1 MEKGLKLTQSHFIDI
16 EGRYGFDQNAL
27 AGRWSR
33 YHVDRSCGI
42 AAMANLISYG
52 RAQFTMSRSE
62 SFDLMDRIL
71 YYAPP
76 RPWGIARPGIL
87 KTAVKAM
94 NLPFSLDVLS
104 GKVGS
109 RKARPFIEKH
119 LAHDRPVALLNTNHP
134 HKAFRYHWVTITE
147 LLEEDG
153 AVMVRFSS
161 WGRRYK
167 LPYDLLLSDN
177 TVYRALIALVP
188 RKEQ

>member
-1 MEKGLKLTQSHFIDI
+1 MGNGLKLTQSRFVNI

-33 YHVDRSCGI
+33 YNVDRSCGI
-42 AAMANLISYG
+42 AALANLISYG
-52 RAQFTMSRSE
+52 RAQFAMSRGE
-62 SFDLMDRIL
+62 SLDLMDRII

-87 KTAVKAM
+87 MGALEAM
-94 NLPFSLDVLS
+94 ALPFSPDVLS
-104 GKVGS
+104 GKISG
-109 RKARPFIEKH
+109 KEALPFIEEH

-147 LLEEDG
+147 LLEEEG
-153 AVMVRFSS
+153 VLMVRFSS
-161 WGRRYK
+161 WGGRYK
-167 LPYDLLLSDN
+167 LPYDLLLSDK